1 MNFTKKTIYLIKTM
15 KLTKFWSEVTKEE
28 LERIDLINKVI
39 DNCKKD
45 DEYLRDIVNEYFQE
59 LESTTRGLKGIKETL
74 EEREN

>member
-1 MNFTKKTIYLIKTM
+1 M
-15 KLTKFWSEVTKEE
+15 KL
-28 LERIDLINKVI
+28 NKI
-39 DNCKKD
+39 QIIEKIIFHCKKD